1 MDTAQRVSQSTE
13 EDFLGSRHGWL
24 REGASEQSMY
34 VCSWIDT
41 DKERERC
48 VWGEKEKERESERER
63 ERERERG
70 R

>member
-1 MDTAQRVSQSTE
+1 MDGYGATCFSKHRGRLLRE
-13 EDFLGSRHGWL
+13 RL

-48 VWGEKEKERESERER
+48 VWGDKEKEREGERER
-63 ERERERG
+63 DRKGG